1 MAEGKLYSSRKYWLY
16 KVSFLFLHLFP
27 VLQWVSAQMED
38 KQRGRRFIA
47 CLSQLEMLGNIF
59 LNMRGESFS
68 FGQFEEQQAFE
79 KSRKFLR
86 QLEICFAENP
96 AHHQK
101 IIKVLQSCADCLP
114 QEIAEVIGHP
124 GISLLSKPL
133 GPALATCFTALW
145 DRESLP
151 SAISLCGAR

>member
-1 MAEGKLYSSRKYWLY
+1 M
-16 KVSFLFLHLFP
+16 
-27 VLQWVSAQMED
+27 
-38 KQRGRRFIA
+38 
-47 CLSQLEMLGNIF
+47 F
-59 LNMRGESFS
+59 LNRRGECFS

-114 QEIAEVIGHP
+114 QEIAEVKRHP
-124 GISLLSKPL
+124 GTSFLSRPP
-133 GPALATCFTALW
+133 GMQLAGLPHCSPVLHFEMTGVYQVLSPSVGMV
-145 DRESLP
+145 ES
-151 SAISLCGAR
+151 

>member
-1 MAEGKLYSSRKYWLY
+1 MAS
-16 KVSFLFLHLFP
+16 
-27 VLQWVSAQMED
+27 
-38 KQRGRRFIA
+38 
-47 CLSQLEMLGNIF
+47 LSQLEMLGNIF
-59 LNMRGESFS
+59 LIMTSESFS

-114 QEIAEVIGHP
+114 QEIAEVIRHP
-124 GISLLSKPL
+124 GISFLSKTLRMQLASLLHCSHVLLFETTRAYQAQSHSVGRGRELKLPL
-133 GPALATCFTALW
+133 QEALQLT
-145 DRESLP
+145 
-151 SAISLCGAR
+151 SLCISSLLPPPCFYHLAGEILA

>member
-1 MAEGKLYSSRKYWLY
+1 
-16 KVSFLFLHLFP
+16 
-27 VLQWVSAQMED
+27 
-38 KQRGRRFIA
+38 
-47 CLSQLEMLGNIF
+47 MLDYE
-59 LNMRGESFS
+59 GESFP

-114 QEIAEVIGHP
+114 QEIAEVTWDP
-124 GISLLSKPL
+124 FCPSLRAVPVPVLLLETSGA
-133 GPALATCFTALW
+133 GPAHSPF
-145 DRESLP
+145 
-151 SAISLCGAR
+151 

>member
-1 MAEGKLYSSRKYWLY
+1 
-16 KVSFLFLHLFP
+16 
-27 VLQWVSAQMED
+27 
-38 KQRGRRFIA
+38 
-47 CLSQLEMLGNIF
+47 MLGDTF

-114 QEIAEVIGHP
+114 QEIAEVIRHTLKNP
-124 GISLLSKPL
+124 
-133 GPALATCFTALW
+133 
-145 DRESLP
+145 EN
-151 SAISLCGAR
+151 AISWPTSLFLYAVL

>member
-1 MAEGKLYSSRKYWLY
+1 M
-16 KVSFLFLHLFP
+16 
-27 VLQWVSAQMED
+27 
-38 KQRGRRFIA
+38 
-47 CLSQLEMLGNIF
+47 CGNTF
-59 LNMRGESFS
+59 LNVRGESFS

-114 QEIAEVIGHP
+114 QEIAEVMGHP
-124 GISLLSKPL
+124 GVSRLSEALRMQSAGLRRRPHVLLCESTGVGQARSPSGGAGRGLKQPQQEPL
-133 GPALATCFTALW
+133 H
-145 DRESLP
+145 S
-151 SAISLCGAR
+151 

>member
-1 MAEGKLYSSRKYWLY
+1 
-16 KVSFLFLHLFP
+16 
-27 VLQWVSAQMED
+27 
-38 KQRGRRFIA
+38 
-47 CLSQLEMLGNIF
+47 
-59 LNMRGESFS
+59 MRGESLS

-114 QEIAEVIGHP
+114 QEIAEVIARP
-124 GISLLSKPL
+124 GTSVLPNPARGIRCPASPRPRAALSDP
-133 GPALATCFTALW
+133 
-145 DRESLP
+145 ESL
-151 SAISLCGAR
+151 SS

>member
-1 MAEGKLYSSRKYWLY
+1 MLEREG
-16 KVSFLFLHLFP
+16 
-27 VLQWVSAQMED
+27 D
-38 KQRGRRFIA
+38 
-47 CLSQLEMLGNIF
+47 
-59 LNMRGESFS
+59 SFS

-114 QEIAEVIGHP
+114 QEIAEVTRDP
-124 GISLLSKPL
+124 FSPTLSAVSQPDSVSQFPVPVLLL
-133 GPALATCFTALW
+133 ETTGV
-145 DRESLP
+145 
-151 SAISLCGAR
+151 G

>member
-1 MAEGKLYSSRKYWLY
+1 
-16 KVSFLFLHLFP
+16 
-27 VLQWVSAQMED
+27 
-38 KQRGRRFIA
+38 
-47 CLSQLEMLGNIF
+47 
-59 LNMRGESFS
+59 MRGKSFS

-114 QEIAEVIGHP
+114 QEIAEVIRHP
-124 GISLLSKPL
+124 GISFLSKTLRMRMQLAGLLHCSYMLLFETTRGYQVRSPAVGHGRELKLPL
-133 GPALATCFTALW
+133 LEALQLTGLCVS
-145 DRESLP
+145 SLLP
-151 SAISLCGAR
+151 PPCLYYLAGEILD

>member
-1 MAEGKLYSSRKYWLY
+1 MLKLYMILRVVFHYTKRFSLPLPLP
-16 KVSFLFLHLFP
+16 SFVKCNNTMENNDHDKEFYLFKSIP
-27 VLQWVSAQMED
+27 DAWEYVLEH
-38 KQRGRRFIA
+38 
-47 CLSQLEMLGNIF
+47 E
-59 LNMRGESFS
+59 GESFFF

-114 QEIAEVIGHP
+114 QEIAEVSRELFLP
-124 GISLLSKPL
+124 VPVLLETTGV
-133 GPALATCFTALW
+133 GPAHSPFW
-145 DRESLP
+145 GYS
-151 SAISLCGAR
+151 